1 MRSLVEVINENLIY
15 EVREKVYS
23 EDVSGGTEFC
33 NDVLSGDNWK
43 VNKDLSVDIDKTSG
57 SGYDMSF
64 VFPNNVTKIPDFIKF
79 KGRDVSITLTT
90 GGPYN
95 KNIEEFNLNFDG
107 TLSTVT
113 VNNVPKLKE
122 ISINDVQIGAI
133 FIDKCT
139 KLETIDLSGCEVIE
153 AACVRKNKSLKT
165 YKAPDLG
172 NKVDTYNIDNPGY
185 TDELYIMNGVRYKR
199 GEKGKL
205 VKI

>member
-23 EDVSGGTEFC
+23 EDVSGVTEFC

-79 KGRDVSITLTT
+79 KGRDISIALTT

-133 FIDKCT
+133 FIDKCA
-139 KLETIDLSGCEVIE
+139 KLDTIDLSGCEVIE
-153 AACVRKNKSLKT
+153 AACARKNKSLKT
-165 YKAPDLG
+165 YKAPNLG

-205 VKI
+205 VEI

>member
-1 MRSLVEVINENLIY
+1 M
-15 EVREKVYS
+15 
-23 EDVSGGTEFC
+23 
-33 NDVLSGDNWK
+33 
-43 VNKDLSVDIDKTSG
+43 NKDLSVEIDKASG
-57 SGYDMSF
+57 NGYDMSF

-79 KGRDVSITLTT
+79 KGNDISIALTT

-133 FIDKCT
+133 FIDKCA

-153 AACVRKNKSLKT
+153 AACARKNKSLKT

-172 NKVDTYNIDNPGY
+172 KKVNTYNIDNPGY
-185 TDELYIMNGVRYKR
+185 ADELYIMDGVRYKR

>member
-23 EDVSGGTEFC
+23 EDIEGVTEFC

-43 VNKDLSVDIDKTSG
+43 VNKDLSVDIDKTSS

-79 KGRDVSITLTT
+79 KGRDVSIALTT
-90 GGPYN
+90 SGPYN
-95 KNIEEFNLNFDG
+95 KNVEEFNLNFTG

-133 FIDKCT
+133 FIDKCA

-153 AACVRKNKSLKT
+153 AACARKNKSLKT
-165 YKAPDLG
+165 YNAPNLG
-172 NKVDTYNIDNPGY
+172 NKVNTYNIDNPGY

>member
-1 MRSLVEVINENLIY
+1 MKSLVELINENLIY
-15 EVREKVYS
+15 EAREKVYS
-23 EDVSGGTEFC
+23 EDIEGVTEFC

-79 KGRDVSITLTT
+79 KGRDVSIALTT

-113 VNNVPKLKE
+113 VNSVPKLKE
-122 ISINDVQIGAI
+122 ISINGVQIGAI
-133 FIDKCT
+133 FIDKCA

-153 AACVRKNKSLKT
+153 AACARKNKSLKT
-165 YKAPDLG
+165 YNAPDLG
-172 NKVDTYNIDNPGY
+172 NKVNTYNIDNPGY
-185 TDELYIMNGVRYKR
+185 TDELYIMGGVRYKR
-199 GEKGKL
+199 GKNGKL
-205 VKI
+205 IKL

>member
-23 EDVSGGTEFC
+23 KDVSGVTEFC

-43 VNKDLSVDIDKTSG
+43 VNNDLSVDIDKTSG

-64 VFPNNVTKIPDFIKF
+64 VFPNNVIKIPDFIKF
-79 KGRDVSITLTT
+79 KGHDISIALTT

-95 KNIEEFNLNFDG
+95 KNIEEFNLNFIG

-113 VNNVPKLKE
+113 IDNIPKLKE

-133 FIDKCT
+133 FIDKCA

-153 AACVRKNKSLKT
+153 AACARKNKSLKT

-172 NKVDTYNIDNPGY
+172 NKVNTYNIDNPGY

>member
-15 EVREKVYS
+15 EAREKVYS
-23 EDVSGGTEFC
+23 EDIEGVTEFC

-79 KGRDVSITLTT
+79 KGHDVSIALTT

-122 ISINDVQIGAI
+122 ISINDVQIGAT
-133 FIDKCT
+133 FIDKCA

-153 AACVRKNKSLKT
+153 AACARKNNSLKT

-172 NKVDTYNIDNPGY
+172 NKVNTYNIDNPGY
-185 TDELYIMNGVRYKR
+185 TDELYIMNGIRYKR

>member
-1 MRSLVEVINENLIY
+1 MKSLVELINENLIC

-23 EDVSGGTEFC
+23 EDIEGVTEFC

-79 KGRDVSITLTT
+79 KGRDVSIALTT

-113 VNNVPKLKE
+113 VDNVPKLKE

-133 FIDKCT
+133 FIDKCA

-153 AACVRKNKSLKT
+153 AACARKNKSLKT

-172 NKVDTYNIDNPGY
+172 NKVNTYNIDNPGY

-205 VKI
+205 IKL

>member
-1 MRSLVEVINENLIY
+1 MKSLVELINENLIY

-23 EDVSGGTEFC
+23 EDIEGVTEFC

-79 KGRDVSITLTT
+79 KGHDVSIALTT

-95 KNIEEFNLNFDG
+95 KNIEEFNLNFMG

-133 FIDKCT
+133 FIDKCA

-153 AACVRKNKSLKT
+153 AACARKNKSLKT

-172 NKVDTYNIDNPGY
+172 NKVNTYNIDNPGY

-199 GEKGKL
+199 GEKDKL

>member
-1 MRSLVEVINENLIY
+1 MKSLVELINENLIY
-15 EVREKVYS
+15 EAREKVYS
-23 EDVSGGTEFC
+23 EDIEGVTEFC

-79 KGRDVSITLTT
+79 KGHDVSIALTT

-133 FIDKCT
+133 FIDKCA

-153 AACVRKNKSLKT
+153 AACARKNNSLKT

-172 NKVDTYNIDNPGY
+172 NKVNTYNIDNPGY

-205 VKI
+205 IKL

>member
-1 MRSLVEVINENLIY
+1 MKSLVELINENLIY
-15 EVREKVYS
+15 EAREKVYS
-23 EDVSGGTEFC
+23 EDIEGVTEFC

-79 KGRDVSITLTT
+79 KGHDVSIALTT

-133 FIDKCT
+133 FIDKCA

-153 AACVRKNKSLKT
+153 AACARKNNSLKT

-172 NKVDTYNIDNPGY
+172 NKVNTYNIDNPGY
-185 TDELYIMNGVRYKR
+185 TDELYIMNGIRYKR

-205 VKI
+205 IKL

>member
-23 EDVSGGTEFC
+23 KDVSGVTEFC

-79 KGRDVSITLTT
+79 KGHDVSIALTT

-95 KNIEEFNLNFDG
+95 KNIEEFNLNFMG

-113 VNNVPKLKE
+113 IDNVPKLKE
-122 ISINDVQIGAI
+122 ISINDIQIGAI
-133 FIDKCT
+133 FIDKCA

-153 AACVRKNKSLKT
+153 AACARKNKSLKT

-172 NKVDTYNIDNPGY
+172 NKVNTYNIDNPGY

>member
-1 MRSLVEVINENLIY
+1 MKSLVELINENLIY
-15 EVREKVYS
+15 EAREKVYS
-23 EDVSGGTEFC
+23 EDIEGVTEFC

-79 KGRDVSITLTT
+79 KGHDVSIALTT

-133 FIDKCT
+133 FIDKCA

-153 AACVRKNKSLKT
+153 AACARKNNSLKT

-172 NKVDTYNIDNPGY
+172 NKVNTYNIDNPGY

-199 GEKGKL
+199 DEKGKL
-205 VKI
+205 IKL

>member
-205 VKI
+205 VEI

>member
-15 EVREKVYS
+15 EAREKVYS
-23 EDVSGGTEFC
+23 EDIEGVTEFC

-79 KGRDVSITLTT
+79 KGHDVSIALTT

-122 ISINDVQIGAI
+122 ISINDIQIGAI
-133 FIDKCT
+133 FIDKCA

-172 NKVDTYNIDNPGY
+172 NKVNTYNIDNPGY

>member
-1 MRSLVEVINENLIY
+1 MRSLVELINESLIY

-23 EDVSGGTEFC
+23 KDVSGVTEFC
-33 NDVLSGDNWK
+33 EDVLSGDNWK
-43 VNKDLSVDIDKTSG
+43 VNKDLSVEIDKASG
-57 SGYDMSF
+57 NGYDLSF
-64 VFPNNVTKIPDFIKF
+64 KFPNNVTNIPDFIKF
-79 KGRDVSITLTT
+79 KGRDISISLTT
-90 GGPYN
+90 SGPYN
-95 KNIEEFNLNFDG
+95 KNLEAFNLNFEG
-107 TLSTVT
+107 TLSVVT

-122 ISINDVQIGAI
+122 ISINDVQIGAV
-133 FIDKCT
+133 FIDKCA

-153 AACVRKNKSLKT
+153 AACARKNKSLKT

-172 NKVDTYNIDNPGY
+172 NKVNTYNIDNPGY